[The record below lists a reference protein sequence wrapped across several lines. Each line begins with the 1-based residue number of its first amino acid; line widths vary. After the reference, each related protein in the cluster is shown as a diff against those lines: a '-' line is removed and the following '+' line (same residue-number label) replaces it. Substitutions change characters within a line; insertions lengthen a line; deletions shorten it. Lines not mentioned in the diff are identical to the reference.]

1 MLARVHQRPPPFVDC
16 ANSIWVS
23 AGERSRTGVNE
34 TETETEGPSGPP
46 RSSRAEERRPMS
58 VEAISWALHLAPA
71 GRGGQSPH
79 RMQVRARRP
88 SQPRRAG
95 QHAPVLLRRWL
106 APMPVHRCHRCTA
119 VTESKVTNLAGGH
132 ESRLPAE
139 YLLVLF
145 GVCGRVPRRRTASF
159 GRRVGC
165 RGVAMNSGFTVR
177 AGDCLVWPAGLPRR
191 PLIAVTSGVPFGRGG
206 HRRCWCHPTGLEQ
219 RIGHPRIKRGPAR
232 SRRHGFRTVPP
243 QAPARAVRLACPRCP
258 DSGVLAG

>member
-95 QHAPVLLRRWL
+95 QHAPVLLCRWL
-106 APMPVHRCHRCTA
+106 APVPVHLAIA
-119 VTESKVTNLAGGH
+119 VPRSPSVKSLILRAAMNRASLPNICSCSSASAGGFRGA
-132 ESRLPAE
+132 EQPA
-139 YLLVLF
+139 LVA
-145 GVCGRVPRRRTASF
+145 GWA
-159 GRRVGC
+159 
-165 RGVAMNSGFTVR
+165 VAVS
-177 AGDCLVWPAGLPRR
+177 L
-191 PLIAVTSGVPFGRGG
+191 
-206 HRRCWCHPTGLEQ
+206 
-219 RIGHPRIKRGPAR
+219 
-232 SRRHGFRTVPP
+232 
-243 QAPARAVRLACPRCP
+243 
-258 DSGVLAG
+258 